1 MIIIREVHFFNLT
14 QTFFKGF
21 IMDIALFTEEG
32 LIMILRWIH
41 FFAGVAWIGHLYYF
55 NFVQGEFFK
64 EIDAPVKNQ
73 AFSKLVPKA
82 LWWFRWGAMGT
93 FLSGVAMLAFA
104 GRDFGAEFMRT
115 PYGIYISIGGLM
127 GTLMFLNVWLVIW
140 PRQKIM
146 IASANSVIGGGAA
159 DPRAAIVA
167 PQAALASR
175 TNVVF
180 SIPLLFF
187 MGACRHLGLNIPEGF
202 SPGLVM
208 GVTTLLILAIQF
220 NALKGKMGPMAT
232 VRGVVHC
239 GVGLLVVLYTLV
251 EVLV

>member
-1 MIIIREVHFFNLT
+1 
-14 QTFFKGF
+14 
-21 IMDIALFTEEG
+21 MDVALFTEEG
-32 LIMILRWIH
+32 LVMILRWIH

-93 FLSGVAMLAFA
+93 FLSGVAMLVFA
-104 GRDFGAEFMRT
+104 AKDLGGDFMKT
-115 PYGIYISIGGLM
+115 SYGIYISIGGLM
-127 GTLMFLNVWLVIW
+127 GTLMFLNVWLIIW
-140 PRQKIM
+140 PKQQIM
-146 IASANSVIGGGAA
+146 IASANAVIGGGQA
-159 DPRAAIVA
+159 DPRAAVVA

-175 TNVVF
+175 TNVLF

-187 MGACRHLGLNIPEGF
+187 MGACRHLSLNIPENF

-208 GVTTLLILAIQF
+208 GVTTLLILLIEL
-220 NALKGKMGPMAT
+220 NAVKGKVGPMAT
-232 VRGVVHC
+232 VKGVVHC
-239 GVGLLVVLYTLV
+239 GLGLLVVLYGLV